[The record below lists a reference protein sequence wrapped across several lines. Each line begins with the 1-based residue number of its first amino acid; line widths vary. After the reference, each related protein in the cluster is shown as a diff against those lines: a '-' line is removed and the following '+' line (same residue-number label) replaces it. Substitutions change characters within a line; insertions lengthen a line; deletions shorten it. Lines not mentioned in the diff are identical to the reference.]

1 MSDFA
6 LVTDGPGPLA
16 MLSGPMPA
24 TECSSLKAKEAAD
37 LTLKK
42 QPSRYGHNMSTRAMA
57 QQPGPAVRFKAL
69 MTFVSLDLQKLISGK
84 DMEVSLFFSTNSGSF
99 QGFCSCTRPR

>member
-6 LVTDGPGPLA
+6 LVTDGQGPLA

-42 QPSRYGHNMSTRAMA
+42 QPSRYGHNMSTSAMA

-69 MTFVSLDLQKLISGK
+69 MTFVSLDLQKLISGQRY
-84 DMEVSLFFSTNSGSF
+84 GSF
-99 QGFCSCTRPR
+99 AFFLDEFRKFSGILQLY